1 MSTVVNERLAALTA
15 AGTSVWLDQIRR
27 GMIESGELARTVQ
40 EDSLRGVTSNPAI
53 FEKAIL
59 GSSDYDE
66 DMAEAASEGLSARE
80 VYRRLAVRDVQLAAD
95 VLRGVYDDTDGYDG
109 YVSLEVAPRLA
120 HDTEGTLEQARL
132 YWGLVDRPNLMI
144 KIPATPE
151 GIPAIETALYE
162 GMNINVTLLFGVE
175 AYENVMRAFIRAL
188 NRRHADGRPL
198 DRHSVASFFVSRV
211 DTEVDNR
218 LAALGRED
226 LQGRAGLANA
236 RAAYQA
242 FRRVFDGDEFAELRA
257 AGAPVQRP
265 LWASTG
271 VKNPAYPDTL
281 YVYGLVGPD
290 TVNTMPLATLQ
301 AAAGEGEVTGA
312 TAADDPTADLE
323 ALAAAGIDLQ
333 DVTDKLLRDGIE
345 AFVVPMNKLLAGI
358 EAKREAIVTGRPSSF
373 EADLPPDAEQ
383 PVADR
388 LRKAR
393 EEDVVR
399 RIWRKDGTLWAAPGT
414 PELEDRLGWLTIAD
428 KLLEDL
434 PAIREFV
441 RGARDDGMTDVV
453 LLGMGGSSLAPE
465 VFRRSSPPSEGA
477 LRLHVL
483 DSTEPMAVRAVAD
496 AIDPART
503 LFIVSSKSGGTI
515 EPNAL
520 LAYFRDVQQD
530 PSHFVAITDPG
541 TSMAQL
547 SAEAGFRHTFLSDP
561 EIGGRYSALSPF
573 GIVPAALAGVDVQ
586 AVLEGGQVAAEN
598 CELPDGNSGLWLG
611 VAIGELARRGRD
623 KLTFVVDSPLSSF
636 GIWAEQLVAESTGKQ
651 GTGVLPIAD
660 EPLVDPSAYGPDR
673 VFLHLRDADAPD
685 PRHAEAMH
693 ALAAA
698 GHPTIT
704 LTAAGATDLGRLF
717 FFAEFATAVAGWV
730 LEINP
735 FDQPN
740 VQEAKDNTAKVLE
753 QGTPEGLEEGSLSE
767 LLDGIGSPGYV
778 AIMGYLPYDDA
789 IEAAVAQLRAALIE
803 RYGVATTWGY
813 GPRFLHSTGQFHK
826 GGPPT
831 GRFLQLVHRS
841 DSDLPVPGKPFSF
854 RTLIDA
860 QADGDLQTLRD
871 HGLPA
876 ARVELDAGDLAGA
889 INRVQEQ
896 LR

>member
-1 MSTVVNERLAALTA
+1 MSTVVNERLAALTE

-27 GMIESGELARTVQ
+27 GMIESGELARMVQ

-59 GSSDYDE
+59 GSADYDE
-66 DMAEAASEGLSARE
+66 EMAEAAREGLSARE

-95 VLRGVYDDTDGYDG
+95 VLRGVYDDTGGHDG

-120 HDTEGTLEQARL
+120 HDTDGTVEQARL
-132 YWGLVDRPNLMI
+132 YWGLVERPNLMI
-144 KIPATPE
+144 KIPATPA

-162 GMNINVTLLFGVE
+162 GMNVNVTLLFGVG
-175 AYENVMRAFIRAL
+175 AYEDVMRAFIRAMQ
-188 NRRHADGRPL
+188 RRQADGLPL

-211 DTEVDNR
+211 DTEVDKR

-242 FRRVFDGDEFAELRA
+242 FRRVFDGDEFAALRD
-257 AGAPVQRP
+257 AGCPVQRP

-301 AAAGEGEVTGA
+301 AAAGEGDVTGA
-312 TAADDPTADLE
+312 TAADDPAPDLD
-323 ALAAAGIDLQ
+323 ALRDAGIDLE
-333 DVTDKLLRDGIE
+333 DVTDQLLREGID

-358 EAKREAIVTGRPSSF
+358 EAKREAIVTGRPTSF
-373 EADLPPDAEQ
+373 EADLPPELEQ
-383 PVADR
+383 PVAER
-388 LRKAR
+388 LRRAA
-393 EEDVVR
+393 EDDVVR
-399 RIWRKDGTLWAAPGT
+399 RIWRKDGTLWAPAGT
-414 PELEDRLGWLTIAD
+414 AELDDRLGWLTIAD

-441 RGARDDGMTDVV
+441 RDLRDDGLTDVV

-483 DSTEPMAVRAVAD
+483 DSTDPHAVD
-496 AIDPART
+496 ATASLVDPPRT

-520 LAYFRDVQQD
+520 LAFMRHLQVDG
-530 PSHFVAITDPG
+530 SHFVAITDPG
-541 TSMAQL
+541 TSMAEL
-547 SAEAGFRHTFLSDP
+547 AASEGFRHTFLSDP

-598 CELPDGNSGLWLG
+598 CELPEGNSGLWLG
-611 VAIGELARRGRD
+611 AALGELALRGRD
-623 KLTFVVDSPLSSF
+623 KLTFVVDPPLSSF
-636 GIWAEQLVAESTGKQ
+636 GLWAEQLIAESTGKQ
-651 GTGVLPIAD
+651 GKGILPIAD
-660 EPLVDPSAYGPDR
+660 EPLADAGAYGSDR
-673 VFLHLRDADAPD
+673 VFVHLRDADAPD
-685 PRHAEAMH
+685 PRHAEALR

-717 FFAEFATAVAGWV
+717 FFSEFATAVAGWA
-730 LEINP
+730 LGINP

-753 QGTPEGLEEGSLSE
+753 HGTPEGLEDGSLAE
-767 LLDGIGSPGYV
+767 LLDGLEPPGYL

-789 IEAAVAQLRAALIE
+789 VDAAVNSLRAAVIE
-803 RYGVATTWGY
+803 RHGVATTWGY

-826 GGPPT
+826 GGPAT
-831 GRFLQLVHRS
+831 GRFLQLRYES
-841 DSDLPVPGKPFSF
+841 DFDLPVPGQPYSF

-860 QADGDLQTLRD
+860 QADGDLQTLRG

-876 ARVELDAGDLAGA
+876 ARVFLPAGDLAGA
-889 INRVQEQ
+889 ITRLQEQ
-896 LR
+896 M